1 MKVTLNRQKLGLE
14 DLEFGTGTVTQ
25 TRGGKPVTITQINA
39 SNLPFDSAQS
49 LQTVYDSMLPLLSN
63 ADNINLVAT
72 TVVPNITE
80 ILLADDNAATAT
92 AQAAIATAEA
102 NKIIAISGTQ
112 ATTTLTPGSL
122 ATAAYDSVTGK
133 FTFGIPQ
140 GDVGPQGLQG
150 DVGPQGPQGDVG
162 PQGPQGVQGLQG
174 PQGVQGPQG
183 LSIDHIV
190 RTTGTGAPGTTDTYT
205 AYLDAAGTI
214 SAGTFTVYNGTNGTG
229 SIQSIVAGT
238 GISIDTT
245 DAANPVVNSTV
256 TKTDIGLGNVDNTS
270 DLNKPI
276 STATQTALDGKEPA
290 DPTILKSANIGVTV
304 QGYSSLLDPTVV
316 EW

>member
-14 DLEFGTGTVTQ
+14 DLEFGTSTVTQ

-140 GDVGPQGLQG
+140 GDVGPQG
-150 DVGPQGPQGDVG
+150 
-162 PQGPQGVQGLQG
+162 

-229 SIQSIVAGT
+229 SIQSVVAGT